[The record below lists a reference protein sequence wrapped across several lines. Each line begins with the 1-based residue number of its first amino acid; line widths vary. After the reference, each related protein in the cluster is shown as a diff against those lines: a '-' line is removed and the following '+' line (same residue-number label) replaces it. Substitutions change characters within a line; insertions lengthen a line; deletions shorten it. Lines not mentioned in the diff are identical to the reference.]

1 MTISLPFLSIGLL
14 VLAAFMVFAC
24 WAIVAGMSA
33 RKKAKVHFRQSRRL
47 SRLLDEAPALP
58 LLVRADGRLEGS
70 DRIGKW
76 FGFDSL
82 PGYFSEMS
90 TQDCGIVAEDFAS
103 LENAVKS
110 VQRTGSLFTMDVRIV
125 ESERRLLV
133 KGRLSDPE
141 TMPGNAALL
150 WIFDATESQKV
161 IQQLGDEAKQAREA
175 FAALS
180 GLIEAA
186 PMPMWYRGADL
197 KLSLVNSA
205 YVKAVNGQSAEH
217 IVKQNIELI
226 EPSEGRPAVAFAADA
241 AESGNLR
248 ERKAFTTVAGERR
261 AFQVVDVPIG
271 QQGIAGY
278 AIDIQDLQTERSA
291 FKRFRSVQ
299 RNMLDTLSAGVV
311 QFSSDLNM
319 TFCNQP
325 FQRMFAIR
333 QQWISEGSDFDRLLE
348 RMREAGRLPET
359 RDFPEWKKEHRAW
372 FNSAQTVEENW
383 LLPDG
388 THLRVIAQPDP
399 DGGLL
404 LFFEDRS
411 EQVQLA
417 SARDTLLRVRTA
429 MLDNLAEALAV
440 FAPDGKLH
448 LWNRRFGSIWDVE
461 EDVLASH
468 PRVDELLKTLAP
480 QLKRPAK
487 ISEMRT
493 AILTASSERKSDTGR
508 LILKN
513 DQIFSFATIPLPDG
527 NALFTMLDI
536 TASESVQHALR
547 DRNEALKSADR
558 VKTEFLSNMSYEF
571 RTPLTSIS
579 GFAEML
585 SSGLGGELTPEAKEY
600 VAAILDSV
608 DRLSTQINTVLDLS
622 QSEAGTLPL
631 SVQKIDM
638 AALLG
643 DIVRQR
649 KSAIT
654 KYGHDVALQCGDDTQ
669 ISVDP
674 KRIEQALLHIL
685 DNSIEHIGNQGRILL
700 AAERQTKYMRI
711 VISDNGDG
719 ISPALVS
726 AINDG
731 VASGDA
737 GNKALGLTLAREIT
751 LAHNG
756 KFTLASELGEG
767 TMVMIELP
775 L

>member
-1 MTISLPFLSIGLL
+1 MTISLPFIASGLL
-14 VLAAFMVFAC
+14 VIAAMIIFAC
-24 WAIVAGMSA
+24 WAIVSGMSA
-33 RKKAKVHFRQSRRL
+33 RKKADVHFRQSRRL

-58 LLVRADGRLEGS
+58 LLVRADGRMEGS

-76 FGFDSL
+76 LGFESL

-90 TQDCGIVAEDFAS
+90 ADGLGIVAEDFAA
-103 LENAVKS
+103 LGQAVKS
-110 VQRTGSLFTMDVRIV
+110 VQRTGSVFTMDVRIA
-125 ESERRLLV
+125 ESERRMLV

-175 FAALS
+175 FTALS

-186 PMPMWYRGADL
+186 PMPMWYRGPDL
-197 KLSLVNSA
+197 KLTLVNSA
-205 YVKAVNGQSAEH
+205 YVEAVNGHDAQQVVEKN
-217 IVKQNIELI
+217 VELI
-226 EPSEGRPAVAFAADA
+226 EPSEGRPAMAYAADA
-241 AESGNLR
+241 AENGVLTDR
-248 ERKAFTTVAGERR
+248 RAFTTVNGERR

-271 QQGIAGY
+271 KQGIAGY
-278 AIDIQDLQTERSA
+278 AIDVQDLQSERSA
-291 FKRFRSVQ
+291 FKRFRSAQ

-311 QFSSDLNM
+311 QFAGDLNM

-325 FQRMFAIR
+325 FQRMFGIR
-333 QQWISEGSDFDRLLE
+333 PQWISEGSDFDRLLE

-359 RDFPEWKKEHRAW
+359 RDFPEWKKERRAW
-372 FNSAQTVEENW
+372 FNSAKLVEENW

-388 THLRVIAQPDP
+388 THLRVIAQPDA
-399 DGGLL
+399 DGGLM

-448 LWNRRFGSIWDVE
+448 LWNRRFGNVWNL
-461 EDVLASH
+461 EDGALDGH
-468 PRVDELLKTLAP
+468 PRVDELLKILAP

-493 AILTASSERKSDTGR
+493 AILTASGERKDGTGR
-508 LILKN
+508 LVLKN
-513 DQIFSFATIPLPDG
+513 DQTFSFATIPLPDG

-536 TASESVQHALR
+536 TATENMQLALQ

-558 VKTEFLSNMSYEF
+558 IKTEFLSNMSYEF

-579 GFAEML
+579 GFAEL
-585 SSGLGGELTPEAKEY
+585 LANGLGGELTPEAQEY
-600 VAAILDSV
+600 VQAILDSV
-608 DRLSTQINTVLDLS
+608 ERLSTQINTVLDLS

-631 SVQKIDM
+631 SVQKIDI
-638 AALLG
+638 ADLLKN
-643 DIVRQR
+643 IIEQR
-649 KSAIT
+649 KTAIN
-654 KYGHDVALQCGDDTQ
+654 KYGHEIDVQCSDDALATL
-669 ISVDP
+669 DP
-674 KRIEQALLHIL
+674 KRMEQALLHIL
-685 DNSIEHIGNQGRILL
+685 DNSIEHIGREGRILL
-700 AAERQTKYMRI
+700 VAEPTSKYMRI

-719 ISPALVS
+719 IAPDIVS

-731 VASGDA
+731 VATRSKDK
-737 GNKALGLTLAREIT
+737 KALGLSLAREIT

-756 KFTLASELGEG
+756 KFTLASQIGEG
-767 TMVMIELP
+767 TMAMIELP
-775 L
+775 R

>member
-1 MTISLPFLSIGLL
+1 MTISLPFIASGLL
-14 VLAAFMVFAC
+14 VIAAMIIFAC
-24 WAIVAGMSA
+24 WAIVSGMSA
-33 RKKAKVHFRQSRRL
+33 RKKADVHFRQSRRL

-58 LLVRADGRLEGS
+58 LMVRADGRMEGS

-76 FGFDSL
+76 FGFENL

-90 TQDCGIVAEDFAS
+90 ADGLGIVAEDFAA
-103 LENAVKS
+103 LDQAVKS
-110 VQRTGSLFTMDVRIV
+110 VQRTGSVFTMDVRIA
-125 ESERRLLV
+125 ESERRMLV

-175 FAALS
+175 FTALS

-186 PMPMWYRGADL
+186 PMPMWYRGPDL
-197 KLSLVNSA
+197 KLTLVNSA
-205 YVKAVNGQSAEH
+205 YVEAVNGHDAEQ
-217 IVKQNIELI
+217 VVAKNVELI
-226 EPSEGRPAVAFAADA
+226 EPSEGRPAMAYAADA
-241 AESGNLR
+241 AENGVLTDR
-248 ERKAFTTVAGERR
+248 RAFTTVNGERR

-271 QQGIAGY
+271 KQGIAGY
-278 AIDIQDLQTERSA
+278 AIDVQDLQSERSA
-291 FKRFRSVQ
+291 FKRFRSAQ

-311 QFSSDLNM
+311 QFAGDLNM

-333 QQWISEGSDFDRLLE
+333 PQWISEGSDFDRLLE

-359 RDFPEWKKEHRAW
+359 RDFPEWKKERRAW
-372 FNSAQTVEENW
+372 FNSAKLVEENW

-388 THLRVIAQPDP
+388 THLRVIAQPDA
-399 DGGLL
+399 DGGLM

-448 LWNRRFGSIWDVE
+448 LWNRRFGSVWNL
-461 EDVLASH
+461 EDGALDGH
-468 PRVDELLKTLAP
+468 PRVDELLKILAP

-493 AILTASSERKSDTGR
+493 AILTASGERKDGTGR
-508 LILKN
+508 LVLKN
-513 DQIFSFATIPLPDG
+513 DQTFSFATIPLPDG

-536 TASESVQHALR
+536 TATENVQLALQ

-558 VKTEFLSNMSYEF
+558 IKTEFLSNMSYE
-571 RTPLTSIS
+571 
-579 GFAEML
+579 
-585 SSGLGGELTPEAKEY
+585 Y
-600 VAAILDSV
+600 VQAILDSV
-608 DRLSTQINTVLDLS
+608 ERLSTQINTVLDLS

-631 SVQKIDM
+631 SEQKIDI
-638 AALLG
+638 ADLLKN
-643 DIVRQR
+643 IIEQR

-654 KYGHDVALQCGDDTQ
+654 KYGHEVDVQCSDDALVTL
-669 ISVDP
+669 DP
-674 KRIEQALLHIL
+674 KRMEQALLHIL
-685 DNSIEHIGNQGRILL
+685 DNSIEHIGREGRILL
-700 AAERQTKYMRI
+700 VAEPTSKYMRI

-719 ISPALVS
+719 IAPDMVS

-731 VASGDA
+731 VATRSKDK
-737 GNKALGLTLAREIT
+737 KALGLSLAREIT

-756 KFTLASELGEG
+756 KFTLASQMGEG

-775 L
+775 R

>member
-1 MTISLPFLSIGLL
+1 MMISLPFIASGLL
-14 VLAAFMVFAC
+14 VIAAMIIFAC
-24 WAIVAGMSA
+24 WAIVSGMSA
-33 RKKAKVHFRQSRRL
+33 RKKADVHFRQSRRL

-58 LLVRADGRLEGS
+58 LMVRADGRMEGS

-76 FGFDSL
+76 LGFESL

-90 TQDCGIVAEDFAS
+90 ADGLGIVTEDFAA
-103 LENAVKS
+103 LDQAVKS
-110 VQRTGSLFTMDVRIV
+110 VQRTGSVFTMDVRIA
-125 ESERRLLV
+125 ESERRMLV

-175 FAALS
+175 FTALS

-186 PMPMWYRGADL
+186 PMPMWYRGSDL
-197 KLSLVNSA
+197 KLTLVNSA
-205 YVKAVNGQSAEH
+205 YVEAVNGQDAQQV
-217 IVKQNIELI
+217 IAKNIELI
-226 EPSEGRPAVAFAADA
+226 EPSEGRPAMAYAADA
-241 AESGNLR
+241 AENGTVNDR
-248 ERKAFTTVAGERR
+248 RAFTTVNGERR

-271 QQGIAGY
+271 KKGIAGY
-278 AIDIQDLQTERSA
+278 AIDIQDLQSERSA
-291 FKRFRSVQ
+291 FKRFRSAQ

-311 QFSSDLNM
+311 QFAGDFNM

-333 QQWISEGSDFDRLLE
+333 PQWISEGSDFDRLLE

-359 RDFPEWKKEHRAW
+359 RDFPEWKKERRAW
-372 FNSAQTVEENW
+372 FNSAKLVEENW

-388 THLRVIAQPDP
+388 THLRVIAQPDA
-399 DGGLL
+399 DGGLM

-448 LWNRRFGSIWDVE
+448 LWNRRFGSIWNL
-461 EDVLASH
+461 EDGALDGH
-468 PRVDELLKTLAP
+468 PRVDELLKILAP

-493 AILTASSERKSDTGR
+493 AILTASGERKDGTGR
-508 LILKN
+508 LVLKN
-513 DQIFSFATIPLPDG
+513 GQIFSFATVPLPDG

-536 TASESVQHALR
+536 TATENVQLALQ

-558 VKTEFLSNMSYEF
+558 IKTEFLSNMSYEF

-579 GFAEML
+579 GFAEL
-585 SSGLGGELTPEAKEY
+585 LANGLGGELTPEAQEY
-600 VAAILDSV
+600 VEAILVSV
-608 DRLSTQINTVLDLS
+608 ERLSTQINTVLDLS

-631 SVQKIDM
+631 SVQKINVAD
-638 AALLG
+638 LLKN
-643 DIVRQR
+643 IIEQR
-649 KSAIT
+649 KTAIT
-654 KYGHDVALQCGDDTQ
+654 KYGHEIDVQCSDDAVVTL
-669 ISVDP
+669 DP
-674 KRIEQALLHIL
+674 KRMEQALLHIL
-685 DNSIEHIGNQGRILL
+685 DNSIEHIGREGRILL
-700 AAERQTKYMRI
+700 VAEPASKYMRI
-711 VISDNGDG
+711 VISDDGDG
-719 ISPALVS
+719 IAPDMVS

-731 VASGDA
+731 VATRSKDK
-737 GNKALGLTLAREIT
+737 KALGLSLAREIT
-751 LAHNG
+751 LAHDG
-756 KFTLASELGEG
+756 KFTLASQMGEG

-775 L
+775 R